1 MESFSKKV
9 KIQLAAEEIKK
20 KCCRTTDSEM
30 ASLLPRK
37 KEELGEELR
46 VIYENCRCDNCRIV
60 YLRRLFELF
69 GSVTDPQKS
78 YHLDF
83 TFLGESSC
91 DAVEEVLAEMGF
103 DFRRTVRRDK
113 NDREKYVLYIKD
125 SSAIEDF
132 LVALGASSAAFDV
145 MNSKIVHE
153 FRNSVN
159 RQVNCDTANIEK
171 QLAAGK
177 KYIEAIQ
184 QLIDSGRIEALPEE
198 LRETAR
204 LRYENDQLSLTDL
217 GKLLNPQVSKSG
229 VRHRL
234 ERIMAFAEENSAN

>member
-9 KIQLAAEEIKK
+9 KTQLAAEEIKK
-20 KCCRTTDSEM
+20 KCCRITDSEM

-37 KEELGEELR
+37 KEELGGELR
-46 VIYENCRCDNCRIV
+46 QIYENCRCDYCRIV
-60 YLRRLFELF
+60 YLRKLFELF
-69 GSVTDPQKS
+69 GSVTDPEKS

-83 TFLGESSC
+83 TFNSESSC
-91 DAVEEVLAEMGF
+91 DATEEVFAELGF

-113 NDREKYVLYIKD
+113 NGNEKYVLYIKD

-132 LVALGASSAAFDV
+132 LVEIGASSAAFDV

-177 KYIEAIQ
+177 KYIEVIQ
-184 QLIDSGRIEALPEE
+184 SLIDSGKIEALPEE
-198 LRETAR
+198 LKETAR

-217 GKLLNPQVSKSG
+217 GKLMTPQVSKSG

-234 ERIMAFAEENSAN
+234 ERIMTFAEENAVN